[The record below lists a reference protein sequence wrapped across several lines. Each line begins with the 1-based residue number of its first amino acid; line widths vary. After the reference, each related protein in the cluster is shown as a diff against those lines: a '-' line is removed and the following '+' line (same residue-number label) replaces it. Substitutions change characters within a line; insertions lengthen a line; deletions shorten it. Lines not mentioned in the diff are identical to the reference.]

1 MDYFLD
7 EEQLMIRDLAKQVAD
22 EKVMPVRAELDEKE
36 EFPWDIM
43 KALAQSDFFGI
54 NIPEEYGGLGRG
66 GLELSIAIEELSRA
80 CLGVS
85 TTFAANAL
93 GTYPILLYGSKEQK
107 QKYLPDI
114 ASGKKSCCIRIN

>member
-43 KALAQSDFFGI
+43 KALAQSDFFR
-54 NIPEEYGGLGRG
+54 Y
-66 GLELSIAIEELSRA
+66 
-80 CLGVS
+80 
-85 TTFAANAL
+85 
-93 GTYPILLYGSKEQK
+93 
-107 QKYLPDI
+107 
-114 ASGKKSCCIRIN
+114 